1 MEITGPIG
9 IRKEYLSSKNGAE
22 GKTMHKLFGIRKE
35 NLKSKQREGERTMFK
50 ALGMRWLVVAAGE
63 VDPILW
69 TGIGAS

>member
-1 MEITGPIG
+1 MTNLFG
-9 IRKEYLSSKNGAE
+9 IRKENLSSKHGVG

-50 ALGMRWLVVAAGE
+50 ALGMRCLVVAAGE